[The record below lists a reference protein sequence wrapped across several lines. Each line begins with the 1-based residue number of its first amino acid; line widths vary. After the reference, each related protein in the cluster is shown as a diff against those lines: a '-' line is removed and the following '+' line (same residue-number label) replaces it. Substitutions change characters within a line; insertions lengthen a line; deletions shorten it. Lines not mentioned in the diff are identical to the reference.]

1 MRPTKRQARA
11 IRELYDVTAELD
23 AARAVSLER
32 ARRGRRG
39 RHRRARVERSRV
51 FD

>member
-11 IRELYDVTAELD
+11 SRELHEVTAELD
-23 AARAVSLER
+23 AARAASLER
-32 ARRGRRG
+32 ARRG